1 MKVRIAAALGQ
12 AALLATA
19 LAVAGGG
26 SAVAQTPPA
35 PKAPPAAAPKGP
47 AAPGGQQAQPKGPQQ
62 QAPAGTASGAPEMP
76 PVTYSPW
83 TKVCVKQADINGCFT
98 GKDGRFD
105 NGMMVVG
112 ATLLEPE
119 GSPVKGLRITLPL
132 GVLLAQG
139 TRLVIDQGQPLTAQ
153 YSICFPTG
161 CVAEYEVSGEL
172 LGKLHKGQTM
182 VVQGIM
188 APNQLISF
196 SVPLADFGKAYD
208 GPPTPQ
214 DVIEKR
220 EKEMQEKFRQKYEAQ
235 QQQQQQQQQAPK

>member
-12 AALLATA
+12 AAALGVA
-19 LAVAGGG
+19 LALAGGG
-26 SAVAQTPPA
+26 SVLAQTPPA
-35 PKAPPAAAPKGP
+35 PKAPPQVQPKGP
-47 AAPGGQQAQPKGPQQ
+47 AAQPKGAPQ
-62 QAPAGTASGAPEMP
+62 QAPSGAAPAAGGAPEMP
-76 PVTYSPW
+76 PVSYTPW
-83 TKVCVKQADINGCFT
+83 TKVCVKNEQVNGCFT
-98 GKDGRFD
+98 GKDGRLE

-112 ATLLEPE
+112 ATLLEPD

-139 TRLVIDQGQPLTAQ
+139 TRLIIDQGQPLNAQ
-153 YSICFPTG
+153 YSICLPTG

-188 APNQLISF
+188 APNQLITF
-196 SVPLADFGKAYD
+196 PVPLSDFGKAYD

-220 EKEMQEKFRQKYEAQ
+220 EKEMQEKFRQKYEQ
-235 QQQQQQQQQAPK
+235 QQQQQQPAPK